1 MTLNKRPVEQML
13 IIIRERADEQWPAL
27 YQQREYTQLM
37 DILAKPTEE
46 ITYAEKVSVGDALR
60 LFCLCL
66 GLDYY
71 RLLMRVHGMH

>member
-13 IIIRERADEQWPAL
+13 IIIKERADEKWPAL
-27 YQQREYTQLM
+27 YQQREYTELM
-37 DILAKPTEE
+37 NILAKPTEE

-71 RLLMRVHGMH
+71 RLLMHVHGMH

>member
-1 MTLNKRPVEQML
+1 MTLNKRPVEKML
-13 IIIRERADEQWPAL
+13 VIIRERADEKWPAL
-27 YQQREYTQLM
+27 YQQKEYLLLM

-66 GLDYY
+66 GLDYH
-71 RLLMRVHGMH
+71 RLLMRVHDMH

>member
-13 IIIRERADEQWPAL
+13 IIIRERADEKWPAL
-27 YQQREYTQLM
+27 YQHREYIQLM
-37 DILAKPTEE
+37 NILAKPTEE
-46 ITYAEKVSVGDALR
+46 ITYAEKEAVRNTLR

-71 RLLMRVHGMH
+71 RLLMRVYGMH

>member
-13 IIIRERADEQWPAL
+13 IIIRERADEKWPAL

-37 DILAKPTEE
+37 NILTKPTED
-46 ITYAEKVSVGDALR
+46 ITCVEKVSVGNTLR